1 MAMARARH
9 GSYIFQRPGSAN
21 WYVKLRSPGAKR
33 VEKSLGTSDK
43 LEAESRAG
51 ELITTHKTA
60 LLAARPRFDRVWR
73 HELEPGRKHVAPDG
87 GEILATDKEL
97 FYVSHSG
104 AIIRTEPN
112 GGPAFQLVFGD
123 KLTVRSLAEATLA
136 ADFGDGPAERRTPPT
151 KNGDDALFQTY
162 LDHGGKKKTGVHGHY
177 RREAESTWALFK
189 RLTDNKPLK
198 NCTRDDGRKLVTHF
212 QAEGLKSA
220 TIQKKITWLNAAC
233 NLAISEG
240 RLNSIN
246 PFSSIAPAADDESER
261 LPLDDADMK
270 KCKRN
275 LDKLSASDQLLFR
288 LLGTTGMRLSEAF
301 QIDDEEPKEKGHRFV
316 IIGKKTKQSKRRV
329 PFPAGVLSY
338 LPKAIKGPL
347 FAGSAPAAS
356 KRLNRFL
363 RDNGI
368 ADPNKVVHSLRHR
381 AQDRLRAAG
390 CSQDIREALLG
401 HDEVTVGEG
410 YGKGFPVTMLKEW
423 IDRIGF

>member
-1 MAMARARH
+1 M
-9 GSYIFQRPGSAN
+9 
-21 WYVKLRSPGAKR
+21 RSPGAKR
-33 VEKSLGTSDK
+33 VEVSLGTPDK
-43 LEAESRAG
+43 LQAQILAQSKIDAHRA
-51 ELITTHKTA
+51 A
-60 LLAARPRFDRVWR
+60 LLAARPRVEKTWARR
-73 HELEPGRKHVAPDG
+73 LTPGLHDGPDG
-87 GEILATDKEL
+87 GRIFATDREL
-97 FYVSHSG
+97 HYLDASG
-104 AIIRTEPN
+104 VPVRTEPN
-112 GGPAFQLVFGD
+112 GGPAFQIVGSAP
-123 KLTVRSLAEATLA
+123 LTVRSLAEAFIE
-136 ADFGDGPAERRTPPT
+136 ADFGDGRGERRTPPT
-151 KNGDDALFQTY
+151 KNSDDALFQTY

-189 RLTDNKPLK
+189 RLTDNKQLK
-198 NCTRDDGRKLVTHF
+198 NCTRDDGRKLVAHF

-246 PFSSIAPAADDESER
+246 PFSSIAPAANDESER
-261 LPLDDADMK
+261 LPLDDADMM
-270 KCKRN
+270 KCNRN

-288 LLGTTGMRLSEAF
+288 LLATTGMRLSEAF

-329 PFPAGVLSY
+329 PFPASVLPY
-338 LPKAIKGPL
+338 LPKSIKGPL

-363 RDNGI
+363 RDIGI

-390 CSQDIREALLG
+390 CSQDIREGLLG
-401 HDEVTVGEG
+401 HDKVTVGEG

>member
-1 MAMARARH
+1 MYQRRPTVTPFWHRA
-9 GSYIFQRPGSAN
+9 Y
-21 WYVKLRSPGAKR
+21 
-33 VEKSLGTSDK
+33 
-43 LEAESRAG
+43 
-51 ELITTHKTA
+51 
-60 LLAARPRFDRVWR
+60 
-73 HELEPGRKHVAPDG
+73 EPGLRMIDG
-87 GEILATDKEL
+87 KQVIVTEREL
-97 FYVSHSG
+97 QFLDDSG
-104 AIIRTEPN
+104 NVIRREPN
-112 GGPAFQLVFGD
+112 GGPAEL
-123 KLTVRSLAEATLA
+123 LTPAPR
-136 ADFGDGPAERRTPPT
+136 DGPSFKAYDDAKRPKLPT
-151 KNGDDALFQTY
+151 KTGDDRILETY
-162 LDHGGKKKTGVHGHY
+162 LDHGGKKKTGVHGHF
-177 RREAESTWALFK
+177 RREAENTWALFK

-198 NCTRDDGRKLVTHF
+198 ECTRDDGRKLVTHF

-240 RLNSIN
+240 RFSSIN
-246 PFSSIAPAADDESER
+246 PFSSIAPAVDDESER

-301 QIDDEEPKEKGHRFV
+301 QIDDDEPKEKGHRFV

-329 PFPAGVLSY
+329 PFPAGVLPY

-347 FAGSAPAAS
+347 FAGSTPAAS

-363 RDNGI
+363 RDVGI
-368 ADPNKVVHSLRHR
+368 ADTNKVVHSLRHR

-401 HDEVTVGEG
+401 HDKVTVGEG

-423 IDRIGF
+423 IDKIGF